1 MSLDNVSSTQF
12 LGKDYALELKEK
24 ADKAMEESRQ
34 TLQRVGVSIP
44 IGQPQQKSTV
54 MTGLE
59 IEKSNDAVDKVQREL
74 TSDDAIGIAEA
85 EARNAFAEYGASD
98 GKKVATAD
106 EVRKMAH
113 NYVENEQHKED
124 VQATNVFMNKAEYKA
139 AEKER
144 KAERKE
150 LVKQYRADG
159 LSKKEAKQKADSQLV
174 ENEYIRG
181 RKTRAFV
188 EDHRDYFYDENGK
201 FSSDKF
207 KQKAVEYAN
216 TNTIEGETTNYH
228 LSLKERRAVAQ
239 QEGVDAAVIKN
250 IAKKSNLSYEKD
262 NTNLYRGLVIGGA
275 TTLGIVAGPLF
286 GSSAA
291 AAAAAS
297 SSSSSAATGAGGA
310 AASSSSSSA
319 AAAAAAKTNGRM
331 IGGTTGFA
339 VGLGF
344 ASLVKDNGN
353 REARVYAPG
362 EPQEIP
368 VRTPSNP
375 EPPVAQPNQP
385 APATPVP
392 VIPTP
397 CPENKPCPCNSKVE
411 KGHNWYNVIRDKMQ
425 YRTVSVENG
434 ITTKGEVKKLHDGS
448 PVLKALTQAIRLK
461 HGVTDMHKNTFP
473 PVYSEKAYQRAL
485 AISEDAAKKYEDS
498 HSVTL
503 YTDFSD
509 LFENEKI
516 MKKYPSLK
524 LLKGL
529 EFGADCDANVKVS
542 SYGKPKVPYTKW
554 DNSRKAPKDC

>member
-34 TLQRVGVSIP
+34 TLQRVGISIP

-59 IEKSNDAVDKVQREL
+59 IEKSNDAVNKVERKL
-74 TSDDAIGIAEA
+74 TSDDAINIAEA

-98 GKKVATAD
+98 GKKVATAE

-150 LVKQYRADG
+150 LVKQYREDG

-174 ENEYIRG
+174 KNEYIRG

-239 QEGVDAAVIKN
+239 QEGVNAAVIKN

-275 TTLGIVAGPLF
+275 TGIGIVAGPLF

-362 EPQEIP
+362 EPQETP

-397 CPENKPCPCNSKVE
+397 CPEEEWESSYCDHTVKKGDCWSDVIQSKVR
-411 KGHNWYNVIRDKMQ
+411 YNH
-425 YRTVSVENG
+425 G
-434 ITTKGEVKKLHDGS
+434 KKPDGK
-448 PVLKALTQAIRLK
+448 VLKALIHAEKLK
-461 HGVTDMHKNTFP
+461 HGVTNFKLNTMP
-473 PVYSEKAYQRAL
+473 KVGETMR
-485 AISEDAAKKYEDS
+485 
-498 HSVTL
+498 L

-509 LFENEKI
+509 LLENQEI
-516 MKKYPSLK
+516 MKKYPELNYLK
-524 LLKGL
+524 NL
-529 EFGADCDANVKVS
+529 EIQVDCDGKVVHSKS
-542 SYGKPKVPYTKW
+542 SRIPKVRYTKW
-554 DNSRKAPKDC
+554 IGSPVATNKYKQDCNDPEPVRIK